1 MQPPLVRNHRS
12 RPRSLLHSAGVA
24 LFLAL
29 AASTIPVSGALTAQ
43 DSEAPSLFGD
53 VLSQR
58 GAPIAVAE
66 VELIEVDTESSRTT
80 TTNAEGR
87 YEFNDL
93 EAGTTYRLVVRSAGY
108 SMTQRDDIQLSPF
121 ERRRE
126 NVVMVSPEFALEG
139 IDVTVDRRFDRA
151 LSGPSISV
159 TREEVLAHP
168 TTERNFLELATL
180 SPVAVQTSDGG
191 EVSISGQNERH
202 NAILVDGALNQ
213 DVFGASPSG
222 IPGAAARAKPI
233 PFDAIQ
239 QFRIEAAP
247 FDVGVSGFTGGVM
260 DATTRSGTNE
270 WEGSVFSEF
279 RNQHFFGSL
288 ELEGADVAPEEFS
301 KYVWGFNVGGP
312 IRRDEAHFFVAAE
325 FEDRSE
331 PSLGFIEGT
340 HDVLQTRVSPDSLAR
355 MTEILQSGYGMDPGT
370 SGQVSLG
377 NPLANI
383 FARLDWQISEAHRMV
398 LRHNYSGAARD
409 STPNR
414 APVGPYE
421 FSSAGYRAES
431 SSHAFSSRLISDF
444 GPNLANQFSFNV
456 QRIGEEALPA
466 SLAPMLDVT
475 IRGASDGVGLRRD
488 VRAGSRYYSQQNA
501 LDQTI
506 VQLNNR
512 MVVSHGDVNTTL
524 GLGLDYF
531 RFDHDYRPGSRG
543 YYRFDD
549 LGQLEANQASYYEVS
564 LRNPEFSDPTVR
576 FSVAQPH
583 FYVQNEQDF
592 PDGLVLNYGMR
603 VDIPMFLG
611 SPLYNEAVDDAFG
624 LRTDNLP
631 ANRVTFTPRMGFNW
645 QPLTRLRTQFRGSI
659 GVFTANLPYTWMADA
674 VRHTGLGTQILTC
687 SAGNTPAYD
696 PAAPA
701 PIQCAD
707 GSGAESAAQGRVVGF
722 RDDFALPREL
732 KITTSLDQELP
743 GNIVMTMETLMIPTF
758 SRTAV
763 RDLNLPPVGVAG
775 DREYNAAF
783 GERANYGN
791 ATATGYSANRRLEQ
805 FSQVL
810 QIENEKRAA
819 IAFGATLQLERPM
832 AEWLTLTGSV
842 SVSRTT
848 DEQSLTFGDMA
859 TSLAATPIGQ
869 IANQYTARPANF
881 DRPYKYL
888 LNARMRVAE
897 RFGGARVSVLYVG
910 QSGQPYSYVYG
921 SDINGDGFPGAGIPL
936 DGSNDLIFVPN
947 DPVRIPGSLVT
958 KQLFAQFVGGVEE
971 CLSDV
976 RGQIATRNS
985 CRTPMTHMVDLSIA
999 QPFSVGG
1006 ARFEVTGD
1014 MLNVLNLFNS
1024 EWGQVWEVDP
1034 VVPILDFVGRAD
1046 TDMQG
1051 NVDPNSAPQLGFTG
1065 PVVRDS
1071 ETGGLRPVLP
1081 HNLVVPASQWQ
1092 AQVGLRVYF

>member
-1 MQPPLVRNHRS
+1 MRPSLVRSIRITLF
-12 RPRSLLHSAGVA
+12 LLLVAPLGSAQLFAQDTEAPA
-24 LFLAL
+24 LF
-29 AASTIPVSGALTAQ
+29 G
-43 DSEAPSLFGD
+43 E

-66 VELIEVDTESSRTT
+66 AELIEIGTELSRTT
-80 TTNAEGR
+80 LTNSEGR
-87 YEFNDL
+87 YEFTDL
-93 EAGTTYRLVVRSAGY
+93 EPGASYRLIVRSAGY
-108 SMTQRDDIQLSPF
+108 STAEREVADMNAF
-121 ERRRE
+121 ERRRV
-126 NVVMVSPEFALEG
+126 NVVMIPPEFALEG
-139 IDVTVDRRFDRA
+139 IDVAVDRRFDPG
-151 LSGPSISV
+151 LSGPQISV
-159 TREEVLAHP
+159 TREQVLAHP

-239 QFRIEAAP
+239 QFSIEAAP

-260 DATTRSGTNE
+260 DASTRSGTNQ
-270 WEGSVFSEF
+270 WEGSLFSQF

-288 ELEGADVAPEEFS
+288 ELDGAQVAPEEFS

-312 IRRDEAHFFVAAE
+312 IRLDEAHFFIAAE

-340 HDVLQTRVSPDSLAR
+340 HDALRTRLAPDSLAR
-355 MTEILQSGYGMDPGT
+355 MTDILQNQYGMDPGT

-377 NPLANI
+377 NPLSNV
-383 FARLDWQISEAHRMV
+383 FARLDWQLSEAHRLV
-398 LRHNYSGAARD
+398 LRHNFSGAARD

-414 APVGPYE
+414 SPVGPYE
-421 FSSAGYRAES
+421 YSSAGYRAES
-431 SSHAFSSRLISDF
+431 NSHAFSSRILSEF
-444 GPNLANQFSFNV
+444 GAGHANQLSFNV
-456 QRIGEEALPA
+456 QRISEEALPA

-475 IRGASDGVGLRRD
+475 LRSSEDGVGLRREA
-488 VRAGSRYYSQQNA
+488 RAGSRYYSQQSA

-506 VQLNNR
+506 IQLTNR
-512 MVVSHGDVNTTL
+512 MVLARGDVNTTL

-531 RFDHDYRPGSRG
+531 RFDHDFRPGSRG
-543 YYRFDD
+543 YYQFDD
-549 LGQLEANQASYYEVS
+549 LGALEANQASYYEVNV
-564 LRNPEFSDPTVR
+564 RNPEFSDPTVQ

-583 FYVQNEQDF
+583 LYMQNEHEF
-592 PDGLVLNYGMR
+592 PDGLVMNYGMR

-631 ANRVTFTPRMGFNW
+631 ANRVTFTPRLGFNW

-659 GVFTANLPYTWMADA
+659 GIFTANLPYTWMADA
-674 VRHTGLGTQILTC
+674 VRHTGLGNAILTC
-687 SAGNTPAYD
+687 SGGNTPGYD
-696 PAAPA
+696 PSAPA
-701 PIQCAD
+701 PVTCAD
-707 GSGAESAAQGRVVGF
+707 GSGVESAAQGRVVGF

-743 GNIVMTMETLMIPTF
+743 GNIVMTVETLMIPTF

-775 DREYNAAF
+775 DSDYNEAF
-783 GERANYGN
+783 GERAHYGS
-791 ATATGYSANRRLEQ
+791 ATATGYSSDRRLPQ

-819 IAFGATLQLERPM
+819 IAFGATLQLEREM
-832 AEWLTLTGSV
+832 AEWLTLTGSL
-842 SVSRTT
+842 SLSRTT

-859 TSLAATPIGQ
+859 TSLAATPIGT

-881 DRPYKYL
+881 DRPRKYL
-888 LNARMRVAE
+888 LNARARVPE
-897 RFGGARVSVLYVG
+897 RWGGAQVSVLYVG

-936 DGSNDLIFVPN
+936 DASNDLIFIPD
-947 DPVRIPGSLVT
+947 DPTRIPGSLLT
-958 KQLFAQFVGGVEE
+958 KQLFTQFVDGVEP
-971 CLSDV
+971 CLADV
-976 RGQIATRNS
+976 RNQITTRNS
-985 CRTPMTHMVDLSIA
+985 CRTPMTHMVDLSVS

-1006 ARFEVTGD
+1006 ARFEVSGD

-1034 VVPILDFVGRAD
+1034 VVPILDFARR
-1046 TDMQG
+1046 TEEDMQG
-1051 NVDPNSAPQLGFTG
+1051 NPLPNSPAQLGFSG
-1065 PVVRDS
+1065 PVVRDQES
-1071 ETGGLRPVLP
+1071 GALRPVLP